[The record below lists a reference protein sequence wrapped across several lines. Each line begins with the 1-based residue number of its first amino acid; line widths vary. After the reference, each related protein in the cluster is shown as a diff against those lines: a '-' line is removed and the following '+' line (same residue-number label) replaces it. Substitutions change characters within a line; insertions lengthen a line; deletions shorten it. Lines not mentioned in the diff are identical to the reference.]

1 MGSITSLVKED
12 ATFWKSEFEEKQ
24 KILSE
29 LFPLETPSA
38 FYRVLFPDDSL
49 QTMDTDSLG
58 DGKGNAFIYYQLGHK
73 NYVEDSAR
81 LAQKLEDGEITN
93 DIYKKKLSELDE
105 AYHIQ
110 DLVDGKITYDEVRKY
125 SKGSNGV
132 EQLVYDWEKV
142 TDEHI
147 QILHFLDQPRAYITP
162 VTYFGRK
169 KNMKFAQDIY
179 AIVLD
184 IDLVSKAGLETL
196 IYLINRPEWV
206 KPTYIVNSGSGVH
219 LYFVLDKPIRLHRS
233 KDAVEK
239 LTELKKNIVAA
250 YWKYGDVSS
259 KESIDAQSI
268 YQSYSLIGSP
278 TKFGSD
284 YRVTAYKVGGLVSI
298 ESLFKM
304 VSIDVELP
312 FKHDLTL
319 EEAKKLYPDWKPKQ
333 KNKAK
338 KGKSAN
344 AFNTRRKA
352 YLQHRGVYDAE
363 LRRLRVPTAVKYGH
377 RYWCLFG
384 LAVTAVKC
392 GITKEEFEKDCWDIG
407 HFFSATIE
415 TSKPF
420 TDADIASAIKCY
432 SDVYRGV
439 TLECLN
445 YKTGIRR
452 EPSKRNGNTRKFH
465 CKKYIP
471 AMRSLNMVKDT
482 RFGVEGGNDATL
494 GGRKKGSKN
503 KKNKAEKTVRDYL
516 QEHPDAKKAEVIKNT
531 GLSKPTVYKYYNKIK
546 EELL

>member
-1 MGSITSLVKED
+1 MISITSFVKED
-12 ATFWKSEFEEKQ
+12 NGFWLNEFEEKQ
-24 KILSE
+24 KFLSE
-29 LFPLETPSA
+29 LFPMETPSA
-38 FYRVLFPDDSL
+38 FYRVLFPDDML
-49 QTMDTDSLG
+49 QTMDNDARY
-58 DGKGNAFIYYQLGHK
+58 DGKGNALIYYQLGYK
-73 NYVEDSAR
+73 DYINETVILLQD
-81 LAQKLEDGEITN
+81 LEKGKITQ
-93 DIYKKKLSELDE
+93 DCHDKKLLELDE
-105 AYHIQ
+105 AYHIRE
-110 DLVDGKITYDEVRKY
+110 LEDGKITHEEVRKY

-132 EQLVYDWEKV
+132 EHLVYNWERV
-142 TDEHI
+142 SDEHI
-147 QILHFLDQPRAYITP
+147 QILRLLEQPRAYITP
-162 VTYFGRK
+162 ISYFGSR
-169 KNMKFAQDIY
+169 KNMKYVQDIY

-184 IDLVSKAGLETL
+184 VDLVSKAGLENL
-196 IYLINRPEWV
+196 IYFINRPEWV

-219 LYFVLDKPIRLHRS
+219 LYFVLDEPIRLHRS

-239 LTELKKNIVAA
+239 LTELKKVLIGA

-268 YQSYSLIGSP
+268 YQSYSLVGSP

-319 EEAKKLYPDWKPKQ
+319 EEAKKLYPDWTPRSE
-333 KNKAK
+333 NEEGAK
-338 KGKSAN
+338 KGRPNKS
-344 AFNTRRKA
+344 FTLRKP

-363 LRRLRVPTAVKYGH
+363 LKRLRVPLAVKYGH

-392 GITKEEFEKDCWDIG
+392 GISKEEFEKDCWNMG
-407 HFFSATIE
+407 HFFEATVE
-415 TSKPF
+415 RTKPF

-432 SDVYRGV
+432 DKAYRGV

-445 YKTGIRR
+445 YKTGIHR
-452 EPSKRNGNTRKFH
+452 EPNKRNGNSRDVH
-465 CKKYIP
+465 CAMMRATKKIKIDVG
-471 AMRSLNMVKDT
+471 LVKDT
-482 RFGVEGGNDATL
+482 RFGAEGGNDATK
-494 GGRKKGSKN
+494 GGRPTV
-503 KKNKAEKTVRDYL
+503 EQTVRDYL

-546 EELL
+546 EELS